1 MLGPDWPNNGEIDIV
16 EGVNDQNYNI
26 MTLHSSTGPVLSA
39 NSDSFAGDLGTLN
52 CDVNAP
58 DQAKNAGC
66 SIHDASDLSFGTGFN
81 TAGGGVFATEWTSS
95 FIKIWFFPR
104 GSIPADV
111 ASSNPQPNANW
122 GTPRSVFQGDF
133 NLDDNFKNLQLVF
146 DTTFCGQWAGQTW
159 HTTGSCKSLAP
170 TCEEYVTNN
179 PKAFAEAFWA
189 INTLQVFQDDAEANN
204 SVNGTNTSVGG
215 PVKRADAE
223 QPTVTRLPRERAGGA
238 VLPV

>member
-26 MTLHSSTGPVLSA
+26 MTLHSSTGPVLGA

-58 DQAKNAGC
+58 NQAKNAGC

-104 GSIPADV
+104 GSIPQTLRA
-111 ASSNPQPNANW
+111 ATHNPTPIGAPPAPSSKATLTSTTTSRVYNSSS
-122 GTPRSVFQGDF
+122 TPRSAAS
-133 NLDDNFKNLQLVF
+133 
-146 DTTFCGQWAGQTW
+146 GQARPGTPPVP
-159 HTTGSCKSLAP
+159 A
-170 TCEEYVTNN
+170 N
-179 PKAFAEAFWA
+179 P
-189 INTLQVFQDDAEANN
+189 LRP
-204 SVNGTNTSVGG
+204 
-215 PVKRADAE
+215 PVKN
-223 QPTVTRLPRERAGGA
+223 T
-238 VLPV
+238 